1 MNVRELAGAVKELQ
15 TRMNKVTGE
24 AKDATERLSVLQA
37 AIPEAIAMGDAALTQ
52 ELRAEREN
60 LEAILRDNEASE
72 RVLSQ
77 KLEGAQRELAKAR
90 LPEVMREAEVS
101 RDQVEEH
108 VEGIRTAVQAFLD
121 AQRIFRHTRNRAHEG
136 DGRPTMDVRLRTGLA
151 AAVVGLL
158 HDSVE
163 VR

>member
-1 MNVRELAGAVKELQ
+1 MKLAAAVEELQ
-15 TRMNKVTGE
+15 TRMNKVTQQ
-24 AKDATERLSVLQA
+24 ANDARERLATLEG
-37 AIPEAIAMGDAALTQ
+37 AIPESIAMGDAALTQ

-60 LEAILRDNEASE
+60 LEAILRDDEASE

-101 RDQVEEH
+101 RDQVEEC
-108 VEGIRTAVQAFLD
+108 VEGFRTAVQAFLD
-121 AQRIFRHTRNRAHEG
+121 AQRIFRSTRNRAHEG
-136 DGRPTMDVRLRTGLA
+136 DGRPTADVRLQTGLA

-158 HDSVE
+158 HDSAE
-163 VR
+163 VQ